1 MARLAVNGGEKAAAE
16 LSIPDWPQVTDKSRE
31 YVQDCLE
38 SGEWCR
44 IYDDA
49 NWVEQFETEFADY
62 QEADHAIAVNNGTVA
77 LELALRMVGVEPGD
91 EVLVPAYTFIATA
104 SAVTSLGAV
113 PRFVDV
119 DPETHNIDPDSVAES
134 ITEDTVGIIGVHFGG
149 YPIDFDAILP
159 HIEEH
164 DLFLVEDA
172 AHARGTEWR
181 GEKVGTIGDVGAF
194 SCQQEKSLSGG
205 EGGVVITDGETLA
218 EQGDLLHNIGRV
230 PGEPGYKHYALASN
244 YRLPELQGALLS
256 AQLEKLPEET
266 EYREQTGAVLASELR
281 SIEGIKPKPADDRI
295 TARGYESFSFNYEP
309 SAFEG
314 LERDRFIE
322 ALEAEGVP
330 AGAGYR
336 LPLTK
341 QRAFA
346 REQVRSLVP
355 SDADVPLY
363 QNQYLPGTEKVIQQ
377 RVSLRHR
384 LLLADETEIRL
395 IPKAV
400 RKIQRNANELVTNG
414 GKR

>member
-1 MARLAVNGGEKAAAE
+1 MGNL
-16 LSIPDWPQVTDKSRE
+16 
-31 YVQDCLE
+31 
-38 SGEWCR
+38 
-44 IYDDA
+44 
-49 NWVEQFETEFADY
+49 
-62 QEADHAIAVNNGTVA
+62 
-77 LELALRMVGVEPGD
+77 
-91 EVLVPAYTFIATA
+91 
-104 SAVTSLGAV
+104 
-113 PRFVDV
+113 
-119 DPETHNIDPDSVAES
+119 
-134 ITEDTVGIIGVHFGG
+134 
-149 YPIDFDAILP
+149 
-159 HIEEH
+159 
-164 DLFLVEDA
+164 
-172 AHARGTEWR
+172 
-181 GEKVGTIGDVGAF
+181 
-194 SCQQEKSLSGG
+194 
-205 EGGVVITDGETLA
+205 TLA

-266 EYREQTGAVLASELR
+266 EHREHTGAILASELH

-295 TARGYESFSFNYEP
+295 TARGYESFSFNYDP

-341 QRAFA
+341 QQAFA

-363 QNQYLPGTEKVIQQ
+363 QNQHLPGTEKVIQQ

-400 RKIQRNANELVTNG
+400 RKIQRNVNELVTNG